1 MITVTEEDF
10 DISKTIE
17 EATHPDVGAIV
28 TFTGIVRDDGI
39 NGMGI
44 DANEEPAMQ
53 ELGRI
58 REEALKRF
66 DIKSLDIIHRTGRLS
81 VGERILFIVCSA
93 PHRKDAFAA
102 CEYTMDELQK
112 IVSIRKRELT

>member
-28 TFTGIVRDDGI
+28 TFLGIVRDDGI
-39 NGMGI
+39 KGMEI
-44 DANEEPAMQ
+44 DAYEEPAMQ
-53 ELGRI
+53 ELGTI
-58 REEALKRF
+58 REDALKQF
-66 DIKSLDIIHRTGRLS
+66 DIKSLDIIHRTGTLS
-81 VGERILFIVCSA
+81 VGERMLFIVCSA

>member
-1 MITVTEEDF
+1 
-10 DISKTIE
+10 
-17 EATHPDVGAIV
+17 
-28 TFTGIVRDDGI
+28 
-39 NGMGI
+39 MGI

-102 CEYTMDELQK
+102 CEYTVDELQK